1 MIFKNYL
8 KFMVLLGILSGC
20 QGYHDDHDHD
30 DHGSEAEDVHAGGHH
45 HSADD
50 IILEPAKAKAAG
62 VQVEVVQ
69 PGTFHDVLQV
79 SGKVMAASCD
89 ETTVVATV
97 SGLVIHAHDISEGMR
112 ISSGTTLYYV
122 SSAKLQDGDLAR
134 RAYLELQALER
145 EYERMKPL
153 AEDKIVA
160 EKDFNAVKAELEK
173 ARLAYKSVGE
183 NSTERGVAVKAP
195 VTGYVKEC
203 LIKDGDYV
211 EVGTPL
217 MTITKNQHLYLRAE
231 VPVRY
236 YSSLN
241 NVSSAKFRTQ
251 YSTEMFDLEQM
262 NGQLLSSGKSAVSTT
277 SYVPVTFQFDNKG
290 QVIPGAYAE
299 VFLIMGE
306 REGVVSLPQSAIT
319 EEQGLYYVYL
329 QKDAHSYIKRE
340 VTLGTTDG
348 ERTEIASGLQGG
360 EHVVVRGAIN
370 VKLAGASKAI
380 PGHTHNH

>member
-1 MIFKNYL
+1 MRYSFFL
-8 KFMVLLGILSGC
+8 KAVLLLALCAGC
-20 QGYHDDHDHD
+20 HNHTHDHD
-30 DHGSEAEDVHAGGHH
+30 GHDHEAEEMHEGGHH

-62 VQVEVVQ
+62 VKVEVVQ
-69 PGTFHDVLQV
+69 PGTFHDVIQA
-79 SGKVMAASCD
+79 SGKVTAASCD

-112 ISSGTTLYYV
+112 IAGGTTLYYV
-122 SSAKLQDGDLAR
+122 SSAKLQEGDLAR
-134 RAYLELQALER
+134 RALLELKAAER

-153 AEDKIVA
+153 VEDKIVT
-160 EKDFNAVKAELEK
+160 EKDFNVVKAEYEK
-173 ARLAYKSVGE
+173 ASLAYKAVGE
-183 NSTERGVAVKAP
+183 NTTERGVAVKAP
-195 VTGYVKEC
+195 VTGFVKDC
-203 LIKDGDYV
+203 MVKDGDYV

-236 YSSLN
+236 YSSLG

-277 SYVPVTFQFDNKG
+277 SYVPVTFQFDNKD

-299 VFLIMGE
+299 VFLITGE

-329 QKDAHSYIKRE
+329 QKDAHSYTKRE
-340 VTLGTTDG
+340 VVLGATDG
-348 ERTEIASGLQGG
+348 ERTEIKTGLQGG